1 MDAYLIAAGMMV
13 ASGSIHA
20 VVNAIVKGRGGAVAS
35 GSGGHDIMAGRAA
48 THGLSALLLLPA
60 IAPLAALGERLTD
73 GRVAAILMG
82 AALILLG

>member
-48 THGLSALLLLPA
+48 TDGVSALLLPA
-60 IAPLAALGERLTD
+60 IAPLAALGERLTV